1 MGFRFNRFDYKLIY
15 NNPNSKLL
23 EAMCKKHNAIFG
35 FDYFDYLLDA
45 LKDIPDDLVISLLNF
60 APKPDLYHIPKSF
73 LDYQIDVPNF
83 VLEYISKIG
92 FSSYKTCAA
101 YISHNKIPPDIILRG
116 MVERCD
122 NIDKK
127 NFMRFLDG
135 KVVYNLPFYNFSTKG
150 ENIAE
155 EIKNKIAEIE
165 KEKSVKQESFSFK
178 SYFMR

>member
-23 EAMCKKHNAIFG
+23 EAMCKKHQAMFG

-45 LKDIPDDLVISLLNF
+45 LKDIPDDLVISLLKY

-73 LDYQIDVPNF
+73 LDYQIDVPDF
-83 VLEYISKIG
+83 VLDYISKIG
-92 FSSYKTCAA
+92 SSSYKTCAA
-101 YISHNKIPPDIILRG
+101 YISHNKIPPDIILRC
-116 MVERCD
+116 MIENWDDINKRS
-122 NIDKK
+122 
-127 NFMRFLDG
+127 FMGFLDG
-135 KVVYNLPFYNFSTKG
+135 KIVHNLPYNKNSLK
-150 ENIAE
+150 ENSITD
-155 EIKNKIAEIE
+155 IVKNRIAEIE